1 MTTNPLTI
9 FTEESTKISPD
20 ISPAKAAYMLSQLL
34 EYVDVDYNE
43 LESIPSTESV
53 SVEEQSDAIKTL
65 ASIITSLNS
74 GRTMEESVVIA
85 FEPEEIQVE
94 NPGFIP
100 ELPVILA
107 DDLTVSTIENEKDNF
122 NQINHDSIIVLVDE
136 QEETQVEIYEED
148 IMLYVIPLMITRLMR
163 EGSLIENSEDEEIRV
178 YQSDE
183 FTASLQVTATE
194 EQILILKRKQ
204 HLYSE
209 TEVALNAVRKKNYA
223 HFQVT
228 TNQLTEAEIEN
239 FKLIALMEYNQS
251 NQLLKKEQELG
262 D

>member
-1 MTTNPLTI
+1 MHLNYFRHPV
-9 FTEESTKISPD
+9 SKISPD
-20 ISPAKAAYMLSQLL
+20 ISPAKTAYMLSQLL
-34 EYVDVDYNE
+34 EYVDYNK
-43 LESIPSTESV
+43 LESISVTESV

-65 ASIITSLNS
+65 ASIIASLNS
-74 GRTMEESVVIA
+74 GRTVEESILIA

-94 NPGFIP
+94 NPGVIP

-122 NQINHDSIIVLVDE
+122 NQINNDSIIVLVNE
-136 QEETQVEIYEED
+136 QEENQAEIYEED
-148 IMLYVIPLMITRLMR
+148 IMLYVIPLMIARLMS
-163 EGSLIENSEDEEIRV
+163 EGSLIEDSENGKIRV

-183 FTASLQVTATE
+183 FTASLQITATE

-209 TEVALNAVRKKNYA
+209 TEVALNVVRKTNYA
-223 HFQVT
+223 QFQVT
-228 TNQLTEAEIEN
+228 TNQLTEAEIEK

>member
-1 MTTNPLTI
+1 MTTNPLTVL
-9 FTEESTKISPD
+9 TEESTKISPD
-20 ISPAKAAYMLSQLL
+20 ISPAKTAYMLSQLL
-34 EYVDVDYNE
+34 EYVDYNE
-43 LESIPSTESV
+43 LESIPATETA

-65 ASIITSLNS
+65 ASIIASLNS
-74 GRTMEESVVIA
+74 GRTVEESVVIA

-94 NPGFIP
+94 NPEFIP

-107 DDLTVSTIENEKDNF
+107 ENLTVSTIENEKDNF
-122 NQINHDSIIVLVDE
+122 NQINNDSIIVLVDE
-136 QEETQVEIYEED
+136 QEENQTEIYEED
-148 IMLYVIPLMITRLMR
+148 IMLYVIPLMIARLMS
-163 EGSLIENSEDEEIRV
+163 EGSLIENNEDGEIRV

-209 TEVALNAVRKKNYA
+209 TEVALNAVRKTNYA
-223 HFQVT
+223 QFQVT
-228 TNQLTEAEIEN
+228 TNQLTEAEIEK
-239 FKLIALMEYNQS
+239 FKLIALMESNQS

-262 D
+262 E

>member
-1 MTTNPLTI
+1 
-9 FTEESTKISPD
+9 
-20 ISPAKAAYMLSQLL
+20 MLSQLL
-34 EYVDVDYNE
+34 EYVDYNK
-43 LESIPSTESV
+43 LESISVTESV

-65 ASIITSLNS
+65 ASIIASLNS
-74 GRTMEESVVIA
+74 GRTVEESILIA

-94 NPGFIP
+94 NPGVIP

-122 NQINHDSIIVLVDE
+122 NQINNDSIIVLVNE
-136 QEETQVEIYEED
+136 QEENQAEIYEED
-148 IMLYVIPLMITRLMR
+148 IMLYVIPLMIARLMS
-163 EGSLIENSEDEEIRV
+163 EGSLIEDSENGKIRV

-183 FTASLQVTATE
+183 FTASLQITATE

-209 TEVALNAVRKKNYA
+209 TEVALNVVRKTNYA
-223 HFQVT
+223 QFQVT
-228 TNQLTEAEIEN
+228 TNQLTEAEIEK